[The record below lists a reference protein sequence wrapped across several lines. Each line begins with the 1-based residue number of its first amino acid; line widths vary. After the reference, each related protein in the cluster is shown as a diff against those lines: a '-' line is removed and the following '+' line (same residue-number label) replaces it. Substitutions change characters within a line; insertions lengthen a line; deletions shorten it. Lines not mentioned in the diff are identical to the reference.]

1 MTRVL
6 GLTKLTCRPASES
19 ECLAPASCC
28 PAVIKALPTAVTN
41 AVTTKKATTVG
52 RTRTA
57 GDDAGTRARDRGI
70 NDDAYAEIGRQFGV
84 FLRRADRFYADLRLG
99 PDGLDLDRAG
109 YLLLGRIVAAGPTRL
124 SALADGLCL
133 DLSTI
138 SRQVHALEAAGLVGR
153 TTEATDRR
161 ASLIAA
167 TDRGR
172 EIYNRNR
179 GVQQAA
185 LRELLSD
192 WTVAERDEFA
202 RLLTRLNDT
211 IASRHPA
218 LTASRAAGTRQEN
231 PA

>member
-1 MTRVL
+1 VSGVT
-6 GLTKLTCRPASES
+6 
-19 ECLAPASCC
+19 
-28 PAVIKALPTAVTN
+28 KALPTLLTN
-41 AVTTKKATTVG
+41 AVTTKKATRVG

-57 GDDAGTRARDRGI
+57 GDEAGTRAGDREI

-99 PDGLDLDRAG
+99 PDGLDLDRSA

-124 SALADGLCL
+124 SALADGLGL

-172 EIYNRNR
+172 EIYHRNHA
-179 GVQQAA
+179 VQQAA
-185 LRELLSD
+185 LRDLLSD
-192 WTVAERDEFA
+192 WTDAERNEFA
-202 RLLTRLNDT
+202 RLLTRFNET

-218 LTASRAAGTRQEN
+218 PNASRAAGTRQEN
-231 PA
+231 AA

>member
-1 MTRVL
+1 MTKATTKATTKAMTR
-6 GLTKLTCRPASES
+6 A
-19 ECLAPASCC
+19 A
-28 PAVIKALPTAVTN
+28 TA
-41 AVTTKKATTVG
+41 KKVTTVG

-57 GDDAGTRARDRGI
+57 GDDASPRIGEREI
-70 NDDAYAEIGRQFGV
+70 NDDAYAEIGRQFGI

-99 PDGLDLDRAG
+99 PDGLDLDRSA

-124 SALADGLCL
+124 SALADGLRL

-153 TTEATDRR
+153 TTESTDRR

-179 GVQQAA
+179 AVQQAA
-185 LRELLSD
+185 LRDLMSD
-192 WTVAERDEFA
+192 WTDAERDEFA
-202 RLLTRLNDT
+202 RLLTRFNDT

-218 LTASRAAGTRQEN
+218 PPNASRTAGTRQEN
-231 PA
+231 AA

>member
-1 MTRVL
+1 VT
-6 GLTKLTCRPASES
+6 
-19 ECLAPASCC
+19 
-28 PAVIKALPTAVTN
+28 KALPTVLTN

-57 GDDAGTRARDRGI
+57 GHDAGTRAGDREI

-99 PDGLDLDRAG
+99 PDGLDLDRSA

-124 SALADGLCL
+124 SALADGLGL

-138 SRQVHALEAAGLVGR
+138 SRQVHALEAAGLAGR

-172 EIYNRNR
+172 EIYNRNHA
-179 GVQQAA
+179 VQQAA
-185 LRELLSD
+185 LRDLLSD
-192 WTVAERDEFA
+192 WTDAERDEFA
-202 RLLTRLNDT
+202 RLLTRFNDK
-211 IASRHPA
+211 IVSRHPVPN
-218 LTASRAAGTRQEN
+218 ASRAAGTRQEN
-231 PA
+231 AA

>member
-1 MTRVL
+1 M
-6 GLTKLTCRPASES
+6 
-19 ECLAPASCC
+19 
-28 PAVIKALPTAVTN
+28 TN
-41 AVTTKKATTVG
+41 AATTEKATTVG

-57 GDDAGTRARDRGI
+57 GDGAGTRAGEPEV
-70 NDDAYAEIGRQFGV
+70 NDAYAQIGHQFGV

-124 SALADGLCL
+124 SALADGLSL

-153 TTEATDRR
+153 TTESTDRR

-172 EIYNRNR
+172 EIYHRNR
-179 GVQQAA
+179 SVQQAA
-185 LRELLSD
+185 LRGLLSD
-192 WTVAERDEFA
+192 WTDAERDEFA
-202 RLLTRLNDT
+202 RLLTRFNDT

-218 LTASRAAGTRQEN
+218 PNASRAAGTRQEN
-231 PA
+231 AA